1 VETTKAK
8 YTARAVRDGD
18 WWAIDVL
25 EDPRLFTQARRL
37 DLVEYMARD
46 VISLWF
52 EVPEDSFDLDV
63 QVELPPKV
71 REVVDAVD
79 AVRVRSTAAQRE
91 ESETLRAAA
100 DAMLVSGLTL
110 RDAGR
115 LLGVSHQRIAQLATR
130 RRPTRRSPTRPGG
143 GRPTTTMAARPGS

>member
-1 VETTKAK
+1 MKAK

-37 DLVEYMARD
+37 DRVEYMARD

-52 EVPEDSFDLDV
+52 EVPEDSFDLDIR
-63 QVELPPKV
+63 VEVPE
-71 REVVDAVD
+71 RIRDAVDAVD
-79 AVRVRSTAAQRE
+79 AARERSSAAQRE
-91 ESETLRAAA
+91 ESEALRAAA
-100 DAMLVSGLTL
+100 DAMLGSGLTM

-130 RRPTRRSPTRPGG
+130 RRPTRRSPIRPGDG
-143 GRPTTTMAARPGS
+143 QTTTTMAARPGS